1 MLHTQARSSSTI
13 LSLLLATATVTLIVS
28 GCGGGGSSGSDVVT
42 SSVSQGT
49 ISGNAV
55 KGPVSGATVSAY
67 GLSNGAAGPALASA
81 TTNARGAFTLSVG
94 DYSGPVML
102 RMTGGMYTDEATG
115 SNMSIAGSDVMTA
128 VLANVAAGST
138 VSGVQMTP
146 VTSMAQAMAEHMS
159 GGMTSA
165 NIATANAAVGA
176 YFMVGDILY
185 IPPMNP
191 LVAGSGVAATQAMM
205 NYGMA
210 LAAISQYAKSVRMPV
225 SSSIVTYMMSD
236 ASDGTMDGSASGSQI
251 MMGGTMMG
259 GGTMMQGNAG
269 TSGLAG
275 AMSDFLGSGMN
286 QSGVTSADM
295 SELMQKLMS
304 TNGQMH

>member
-1 MLHTQARSSSTI
+1 
-13 LSLLLATATVTLIVS
+13 LATATVTLIVS

-42 SSVSQGT
+42 APALQAS
-49 ISGNAV
+49 ISGNVV
-55 KGPVSGATVSAY
+55 KGPVSGATVTAH
-67 GLSNGAAGPALASA
+67 GLGNGAAGPALASA
-81 TTNARGAFTLSVG
+81 TTDARGAFTLSVG

-102 RMTGGMYTDEATG
+102 RMTGGTYTDEATG
-115 SNMSIAGSDVMTA
+115 SNMSMGASDAMTA
-128 VLANVAAGST
+128 MLANVAAGSA
-138 VSGVQMTP
+138 VSGVQITP

-159 GGMTSA
+159 GGMTTA
-165 NIATANAAVGA
+165 NIVTANAALCA
-176 YFMVGDILY
+176 YFMVDDILHT
-185 IPPMNP
+185 PPIDP
-191 LVAGSGVAATQAMM
+191 LVAGSGTVATQAMM

-210 LAAISQYAKSVRMPV
+210 LAAMSQYAKNVGLPV
-225 SSSIVTYMMSD
+225 SSSLVTSMMAD

-251 MMGGTMMG
+251 VMRGTMMSGSMMGGS
-259 GGTMMQGNAG
+259 MMQRNAG

-286 QSGVTSADM
+286 QSGVMPAHM